1 MRAPSSLVLV
11 LCLAALSLVPALASA
26 QETRAEVEDVEM
38 EGVEALDER
47 RVRLILETRES
58 TCRSPLLF
66 LLCAVGAGERRA
78 YLDSAAVRRDEAR
91 IDSLYDAWGYPD
103 AAASAEI
110 APLGG
115 GGVRVRFRVSE
126 GAPLVVRSVAVR
138 GLEALP
144 EPVDVGVLPLRE
156 GDPYAIPRLEAAQQQ
171 VAAALAEEGYA
182 FAQVAVSGGV
192 DAAARAADVV
202 LEVTPGRVAVF
213 GETAAVRAQ
222 APLDE
227 DVVRERL
234 AYRAGE
240 RFSPAALRRTAER
253 LHDLPVVQEVRIE
266 PVAAAPGDTAVRT
279 VVSVARGKLG
289 AWQAVGT
296 VSTSSC
302 LGGTMWW
309 EHRHLLG
316 APRVFSLTGGGS
328 NLGAG
333 TLCPNQEGDEFE
345 ELGWF
350 ARAELRE
357 PVAPETWLVLNAEYS
372 RETAPGAYVRRG
384 VRGRA
389 ALAGRLGAGLTGLF
403 GYAPE
408 RTENEAGG
416 PFFCALYGAC
426 AGAELASLTG
436 ERTLAPLEA
445 SLGWSPPGA
454 RRTRLGPVPA
464 ESAWAATAGPRWIYQ
479 ARATVSGGAGFT
491 GSEVEFG
498 RALVE
503 GSVARLLGARTEAA
517 FRARAGALSGGDE
530 RLPPQLRL
538 FGGGP
543 LGVRGV
549 PANRLGPRVLLLRDD
564 AAGSFG
570 CDPGADPCPPFRVD
584 PDDVIVRALGG
595 EALVEAG
602 VEARWWASRKL
613 QLAAFVDAGAVWT
626 GADDGV
632 PAGLTTSESVVTPGI
647 GALVVSP
654 VGPVRLDVAYNP
666 SPARIYPLLERDENT
681 GEYTVVG
688 RARWDPYSHDGA
700 GGWKEFRRRL
710 QLQVSLG
717 QTF

>member
-1 MRAPSSLVLV
+1 MRAPSSLVPALF
-11 LCLAALSLVPALASA
+11 LAALVLAPRPTLA

-66 LLCAVGAGERRA
+66 LVCALGAGERRA
-78 YLDSAAVRRDEAR
+78 FLDSAAVRRDEAR

-103 AAASAEI
+103 ATASAEI

-115 GGVRVRFRVSE
+115 GGVLVRFRVSE
-126 GAPLVVRSVAVR
+126 GAPLVVRSIAVR

-144 EPVDVGVLPLRE
+144 ERVDVGVLPLRE
-156 GDPYAIPRLEAAQQQ
+156 GDPYAIPRLEAAQRQ

-192 DAAARAADVV
+192 DAAARSADVV

-213 GETAAVRAQ
+213 GETAVQAQ
-222 APLDE
+222 APLE
-227 DVVRERL
+227 DDDVRERL
-234 AYRAGE
+234 AYREGE

-253 LHDLPVVQEVRIE
+253 LYDLPVVQEVRIE

-279 VVSVARGKLG
+279 VVQVARGKLG
-289 AWQAVGT
+289 AWQAAGT

-309 EHRHLLG
+309 EHRHFLG

-357 PVAPETWLVLNAEYS
+357 PIASETWLVLDAEYS
-372 RETAPGAYVRRG
+372 RETASGAYVRRG

-389 ALAGRLGAGLTGLF
+389 ALAGRVGPGLTGLF

-436 ERTLAPLEA
+436 ERTVAPLEA
-445 SLGWSPPGA
+445 SLGWSPPAA

-464 ESAWAATAGPRWIYQ
+464 ESAWAAAARPRWVYQ

-503 GSVARLLGARTEAA
+503 GSVARLLGARTEVA
-517 FRARAGALSGGDE
+517 FRARAGALSGGGE

-549 PANRLGPRVLLLRDD
+549 PANRLGPRVLLLR
-564 AAGSFG
+564 GEGGFG
-570 CDPGADPCPPFRVD
+570 CDPDAPCEVFDVD
-584 PDDVIVRALGG
+584 PDSVIVRALGG

-602 VEARWWASRKL
+602 VEARWWVSRGL

-647 GALVVSP
+647 GALVISP
-654 VGPVRLDVAYNP
+654 LGPVRLDVAYNP
-666 SPARIYPLLERDENT
+666 SPARIYPLLERDEDT

-700 GGWKEFRRRL
+700 GGWKAFRRRL